1 MYPELKGKKALI
13 TGASRGFGRA
23 IALRL
28 AGEGVDIVVN
38 YRRSREEAE
47 KVAYRL
53 PDGKLYQPSTHI
65 LQAFR
70 AAGKFHRVGRKQA
83 DRLCMAAFS
92 ILETELVHNTKDFE
106 VDSRPVVI
114 PATRGRVMRH
124 RPRLDSWRLSF
135 TADVDTEIFDLDFT
149 YAILA
154 DAGRKVGIGDFR
166 PDKGGPFGRF
176 KIVKWQ
182 PQS

>member
-1 MYPELKGKKALI
+1 MLVDI
-13 TGASRGFGRA
+13 T
-23 IALRL
+23 I
-28 AGEGVDIVVN
+28 EGVSPLLQHRFGEEAEEQVN
-38 YRRSREEAE
+38 NGTSRSTARRKNPREEAE

-53 PDGKLYQPSTHI
+53 PDGRLYQPSTHI

-92 ILETELVHNTKDFE
+92 ILETELAHNTKDFE

-135 TADVDTEIFDLDFT
+135 TADVDTEIFDLDFA

-166 PDKGGPFGRF
+166 PDRGGPFGRF
-176 KIVKWQ
+176 KIVKWE
-182 PQS
+182 PQQ